1 MIQSVIPDKTVFFCG
16 DSVSFKLAGA
26 PAGGRAVLRSSLH
39 RARLKNLQIIQH
51 TEEELPLNSL
61 EWHDMEMEAIPGSPD
76 WQITVPLTEIG
87 VFDAKCCFITDG
99 NQVLWPGGDNFRIKV
114 ESAFSVAGNTIY
126 TAFVRQFGEYKAL
139 KFAPR
144 FDGTIESIQKE
155 HFEVLPPSGTFRDL
169 IAELDHIF
177 DKLNCRI
184 LQLLPIHPVPVAYG
198 KMGRYGSPFAALDY
212 FAVDP
217 ALADFDEAAT
227 PLAQFG
233 ELIDAVHARHGR
245 IFMDIPVNHTGWASK
260 LQNEHPDYFVRE
272 PDGKFHSPGAWG
284 TVWADLC
291 KLDYSNPAVHK
302 LMAKVFLFWCR
313 RGVDGFRCDA
323 GYMLP
328 TAAWDYIVA
337 KVRLEYPDTVF
348 MLEGLGGPPQVQQ
361 HLLERSGLDWAYS
374 EVFQNYSR
382 DELTGYLQY
391 ALAQS
396 RRGGNLVNFAETH
409 DNNRLAAT
417 SHKYAELRFLLCAL
431 LSENGAFGFAN
442 GAEFFAEEKIDV
454 HGCGGLNWGNADN
467 LIALIGRLNALLAA
481 HDAFAANT
489 KVNFLQYG
497 PGNVLAA
504 SRENTDTGGRVL
516 VLLNL
521 NCDSPEFVRFYAAG
535 LPDGGRDLLSD
546 RNLKFLRADDGNFYC
561 ELLPG
566 QGLCIDLGEQLF
578 VEDKPGE
585 PAKVQW
591 QRAREMAKTVGEF
604 FERYEVDVAAMLADP
619 ARFCAQLAGRV
630 VPPVAVYDEACDGRR
645 VVMIPPQC
653 VLYLQSADPFI
664 AEIRDNGKNI
674 LRLSS
679 LPAGSGGG
687 HFVLAVP
694 PQTPGE
700 LELELCCFDAKRR
713 ARRSVGKL
721 LVLDILD
728 HSIALEFNAK
738 EVKSKDIYA
747 FANNNLSSMSC
758 FPADWGMIKS
768 KYDAILAVNSDA
780 SYPSDRY
787 VMLSRLRGWVNFA
800 GYSQMIA
807 GDHIESFAQS
817 DNQSRWRFKIPAG
830 RGCFVRLEITFFAAT
845 VGNSVRFEIKRL
857 GGHGR
862 ENLLGAADQIK
873 IILRPDIDDR
883 INHHVTKAFEGVEHK
898 FPDSTF
904 GFHSGFKFAP
914 EYRELN
920 MEISPGSFHRQNEW
934 QYMVDLPKERLYGL
948 EDKTDL
954 FSPGYFECF
963 LCENDSAELTAS
975 AVFGGMYEV
984 AWPERRNFI
993 PRADLGQISHAI
1005 LNKFIVKRDKYH
1017 TVIAGYPWFLDWG
1030 RDTLIFLRGA
1040 ISANLVNKSVEIIR
1054 QFAVFERDGTIPNM
1068 IRGNDDRNRD
1078 TSDAPLYLI
1087 IAARDLAAETQSD
1100 EILQL
1105 DCHGRTLL
1113 EVLTSIVENYRKGT
1127 PNHIKM
1133 DEESKLIY
1141 SPSHFTWMD
1150 TNHPAGTPRQ
1160 GYPIEIQSLWYA
1172 ALVFLSKYHP
1182 EYRKLAD
1189 EVKKSINRY
1198 FYRTTQHA
1206 FADCLH
1212 GNVPASRAVADDH
1225 NRCNQLLAITMGAV
1239 TDQDKQ
1245 LAILESCGRL
1255 LVPGAIRTL
1264 ADAKV
1269 GYPLAVYHHGRLLND
1284 PEHPYRGRYSGS
1296 EDDSRKVAYHNGTAW
1311 CWPFPAYCE
1320 ALLAVGGEAERH
1332 RAASLLLSARGYF
1345 ESGIAGQLPEIA
1357 DGDRP
1362 HHYGGCAAQA
1372 WSVSEF
1378 FRVYRLLYPH
1388 KHGNAA
1394 QP

>member
-1 MIQSVIPDKTVFFCG
+1 MFQTLIPGKNIFFCG
-16 DSVSFKLAGA
+16 DSIAVKLTGT
-26 PAGGRAVLRSSLH
+26 PSSGRAVLRSTLH
-39 RARLKNLQIIQH
+39 RAKLKNFQIVQH
-51 TEEELPLNSL
+51 TEEDLPLNSL
-61 EWHDMEMEAIPGSPD
+61 EWHDMEMEPIDNSAD
-76 WQITVPLTEIG
+76 WQISVPLTEIG
-87 VFDAKCCFITDG
+87 VFEIKCCFIADNG
-99 NQVLWPGGDNFRIKV
+99 QVLWPDGDNFRIKV
-114 ESAFSVAGNTIY
+114 ESASSLAANTVY
-126 TAFVRQFGEYKAL
+126 TAFVRQFGEYKTL
-139 KFAPR
+139 KFAPK
-144 FDGTIESIQKE
+144 FDNTISSIQKE
-155 HFEVLPPSGTFRDL
+155 HFEVIPPSGTFRNL

-177 DKLNCRI
+177 DTLNCRI
-184 LQLLPIHPVPVAYG
+184 LQLLPIHPVPVSYG
-198 KMGRYGSPFAALDY
+198 KMGHYGSPFAALDY

-217 ALADFDEAAT
+217 VLADFDETAT

-260 LQNEHPDYFVRE
+260 LQCEHPDYFVRE
-272 PDGKFHSPGAWG
+272 PDGRFHNPGAWG

-291 KLDYSNPAVHK
+291 KLDYTNKAVHK

-328 TAAWDYIVA
+328 AAAWDYIVA

-348 MLEGLGGPPQVQQ
+348 LLEGLGGPPQVQQ
-361 HLLERSGLDWAYS
+361 SLLERSGLDWAYS
-374 EVFQNYSR
+374 EIFQNYSR

-396 RRGGNLVNFAETH
+396 RRCGELINFAETH

-417 SHKYAELRFLLCAL
+417 GHAYARLRFMISAL
-431 LSENGAFGFAN
+431 LSDNGAFGFVN

-454 HGCGGLNWGNADN
+454 HGCGGLNWGNPDN
-467 LIALIGRLNALLAA
+467 LIGLTGRLNALLSG
-481 HDAFAANT
+481 HDAFAAGV
-489 KVNFLQYG
+489 KIHFIQYG
-497 PGNVLAA
+497 PGNVLAVL
-504 SRENTDTGGRVL
+504 RENPDTAGKVL
-516 VLLNL
+516 ILLNL
-521 NCDSPEFVRFYAAG
+521 NCDSAEFVRFYASG
-535 LPDGGRDLLSD
+535 LPDGGRDLLTD
-546 RNLKFLRADDGNFYC
+546 RDIRFLRADDGNYYC

-566 QGLCIDLGEQLF
+566 QGLCLDFCGTLF
-578 VEDKPGE
+578 IQPPPGE
-585 PAKVQW
+585 PAKTRR
-591 QRAREMAKTVGEF
+591 QRAMAMAKTVGEF
-604 FERYEVDVAAMLADP
+604 FEEYQIDPDAMLADP
-619 ARFCAQLAGRV
+619 AEFCRKLAGRK
-630 VPPVAVYDEACDGRR
+630 VPPVVVYDEACDSRR
-645 VVMIPPQC
+645 VVMIPPQS
-653 VLYLQSADPFI
+653 VLLVQAADNFV
-664 AEIRDNGKNI
+664 AEIRDNNGKNL
-674 LRLSS
+674 LRVAS
-679 LPAGSGGG
+679 LPYPGG
-687 HFVLAVP
+687 HFVLAAP
-694 PQTPGE
+694 PQSTGE
-700 LELELCCFDAKRR
+700 IELELCCFDADRNP
-713 ARRSVGKL
+713 RRSNGRL
-721 LVLDILD
+721 LLLDDLD

-738 EVKSKDIYA
+738 EVRCKDIYA
-747 FANNNLSSMSC
+747 FASNNLSSMSC
-758 FPADWGMIKS
+758 FPADWSVIKS
-768 KYDAILAVNSDA
+768 KYDAVLAVNSDV

-787 VMLSRLRGWVNFA
+787 VMFSRLRGWVNFA
-800 GYSQMIA
+800 GYSQMIT

-817 DNQSRWRFKIPAG
+817 DNQTRWRFKIPAG

-873 IILRPDIDDR
+873 VILRPDIDDR
-883 INHHVTKAFEGVEHK
+883 VNHHVTKAYEGVERHY
-898 FPDSTF
+898 PDSTF
-904 GFHSGFKFAP
+904 CFHSGFKFAP
-914 EYRELN
+914 GPRELN
-920 MEISPGSFHRQNEW
+920 MEIAPGAFHHQNEW
-934 QYMVDLPKERLYGL
+934 QYMVDLPNERHYGL

-963 LCENDSAELTAS
+963 LCENDCSTLTAS
-975 AVFGGMYEV
+975 AVFGGMYDIS
-984 AWPERRNFI
+984 WPERRNFI

-1005 LNKFIVKRDKYH
+1005 LGKFIVKRDKYH

-1054 QFAVFERDGTIPNM
+1054 QFAVFEREGTIPNM

-1087 IAARDLAAETQSD
+1087 IAARDLAAETKND
-1100 EILQL
+1100 EILKL

-1133 DEESKLIY
+1133 DEASKLIY

-1172 ALVFLSKYHP
+1172 SLIFLSKYHP
-1182 EYRKLAD
+1182 EYQALAQA
-1189 EVKKSINRY
+1189 VKTSINRY
-1198 FYRTTQHA
+1198 FYDPAKHA

-1212 GNVPASRAVADDH
+1212 GNVPAAQAVTDDH

-1239 TDQDKQ
+1239 TDMDKQ
-1245 LAILESCGRL
+1245 LAILDRCSRL

-1269 GYPLAVYHHGRLLND
+1269 TYPLAVHHHGRLLND
-1284 PEHPYRGRYSGS
+1284 PEHPYRGIYAGS
-1296 EDDSRKVAYHNGTAW
+1296 EDDARKVAYHNGTAW

-1320 ALLAVGGEAERH
+1320 ALLLVGGETEHR

-1345 ESGIAGQLPEIA
+1345 ESGIAGELPEIA

-1388 KHGNAA
+1388 KH
-1394 QP
+1394 QDHLQS